1 VPHSEPIRR
10 ESNQL
15 IQLLGIVDAL
25 KAAPDLLLE
34 LLQKPWP
41 KSSMELLSNLV
52 RVSLPN
58 YLAGLPIPQTFGGWF
73 KLGLGDWVSLV
84 PFGATVAGV
93 SYLTYGKLKS
103 LGVAGVKKP
112 IKTVVNLE
120 INKENPKLVDTVD
133 VEDIAGKAV
142 YCRCWRSKKFPLCD
156 GSHNQHNAAT
166 GDNVGPLIVCKKSN

>member
-1 VPHSEPIRR
+1 MPHSEPIRR

-73 KLGLGDWVSLV
+73 KLGR
-84 PFGATVAGV
+84 
-93 SYLTYGKLKS
+93 
-103 LGVAGVKKP
+103 
-112 IKTVVNLE
+112 E
-120 INKENPKLVDTVD
+120 
-133 VEDIAGKAV
+133 
-142 YCRCWRSKKFPLCD
+142 
-156 GSHNQHNAAT
+156 
-166 GDNVGPLIVCKKSN
+166 